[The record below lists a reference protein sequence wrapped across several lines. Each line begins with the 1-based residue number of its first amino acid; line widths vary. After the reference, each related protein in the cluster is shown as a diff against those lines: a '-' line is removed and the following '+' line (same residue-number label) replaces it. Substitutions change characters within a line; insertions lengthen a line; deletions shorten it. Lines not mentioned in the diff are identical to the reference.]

1 MKGLLERGVQKQIHR
16 VKERLFESSKARDV
30 TEHLNNGNL
39 VTNFR
44 VLCVLGISSF
54 SSLKTKLLQVSTK
67 NCNLRPGP
75 IPEVCDS
82 QASCHSAHAQSKVWQ
97 VWLAENSK
105 WLLCAYS
112 RKLDPPPQRSQF
124 FMLTKRSA
132 TSGDENGHFMGNYGS
147 RGVHAHFIRFI
158 SKWSLGI
165 FCWSCLVFLTFS
177 SNILSLVDTVL
188 VNSYE
193 K

>member
-1 MKGLLERGVQKQIHR
+1 MKGLLEIGVQKQIHR
-16 VKERLFESSKARDV
+16 AKERLFESSKAWDV

-67 NCNLRPGP
+67 NCNLQLVP

-112 RKLDPPPQRSQF
+112 RKLDPTRGHNSSCWPKGVPPLGMRMAISWEV
-124 FMLTKRSA
+124 MVREYMH
-132 TSGDENGHFMGNYGS
+132 TSYASYPNGHLAYF
-147 RGVHAHFIRFI
+147 VD
-158 SKWSLGI
+158 
-165 FCWSCLVFLTFS
+165 LV
-177 SNILSLVDTVL
+177 
-188 VNSYE
+188 
-193 K
+193 

>member
-1 MKGLLERGVQKQIHR
+1 MLVALLEICDIYRYIMIPIMRHIRNEEIGVQKQIHR

-54 SSLKTKLLQVSTK
+54 SSPKIKLLQVSTK

-82 QASCHSAHAQSKVWQ
+82 QASCHSAHAQGKVWQ

-112 RKLDPPPQRSQF
+112 RGHNSSCWPKGVPPLGMRMAISWEI
-124 FMLTKRSA
+124 MVHGEYMH
-132 TSGDENGHFMGNYGS
+132 TSYVSYPNGHLAYF
-147 RGVHAHFIRFI
+147 VD
-158 SKWSLGI
+158 
-165 FCWSCLVFLTFS
+165 LV
-177 SNILSLVDTVL
+177 
-188 VNSYE
+188 
-193 K
+193 

>member
-30 TEHLNNGNL
+30 TERLNNGNV

-44 VLCVLGISSF
+44 VLCVLGISSV

-112 RKLDPPPQRSQF
+112 RKLDPPPPPEVTILHVDQKECHLWGWEWPF
-124 FMLTKRSA
+124 HGKLWFT
-132 TSGDENGHFMGNYGS
+132 GS
-147 RGVHAHFIRFI
+147 TCTLHTLHIQMVTWHI
-158 SKWSLGI
+158 L
-165 FCWSCLVFLTFS
+165 L
-177 SNILSLVDTVL
+177 ILSSLLDVQFKHTQ
-188 VNSYE
+188 SCWHCTC
-193 K
+193 

>member
-1 MKGLLERGVQKQIHR
+1 MKGLLEIGVQKQIHR

-67 NCNLRPGP
+67 NCNLQPGP

-82 QASCHSAHAQSKVWQ
+82 QAPCHSAHAQSKVWQ

-112 RKLDPPPQRSQF
+112 RKLDPPRGHNSSCWPKAVPPLGMRMAISWEI
-124 FMLTKRSA
+124 MVHREYMH
-132 TSGDENGHFMGNYGS
+132 TSYASYPNGHLAYF
-147 RGVHAHFIRFI
+147 VD
-158 SKWSLGI
+158 
-165 FCWSCLVFLTFS
+165 LV
-177 SNILSLVDTVL
+177 
-188 VNSYE
+188 
-193 K
+193 